1 MSPIKSTIGRS
12 VGKLLNTFRDRDLSL
27 SSNVRTSRIVPLSA
41 SGGTKYTYNGK
52 TIHVFTSTDATGLV
66 ITGGNLTNVEYV
78 MVGGGGAGGYNYA
91 GGGGAGGYLTG
102 TFALIPGPG
111 GPYPVTIGA
120 GGNGVSSAGRGG
132 NGTNTVFNGT
142 TTYGGG
148 GGGFFNGGGPDGSDG
163 TPGASGGGAG
173 GSNVYQTIGGTGNRV
188 AGTSTPIPSQGN
200 SGAQG
205 YAPQYYATGGSGGGA
220 GAAAASPVP
229 GSGAGHDA
237 SPGGV
242 GLQSPT
248 TFRDPGNVYGTPGP
262 NPGGFYFA
270 GGGGAEVTHGG
281 LSNIS
286 GGAGGGG
293 RGGGP
298 GGAQTSGTTNTGGG
312 GGAGRNN
319 PPGTSGNGGSGIV
332 MIAY

>member
-1 MSPIKSTIGRS
+1 MAPFFTGIARGVGGFGFGRS
-12 VGKLLNTFRDRDLSL
+12 AGS
-27 SSNVRTSRIVPLSA
+27 VPFSVT
-41 SGGTKYTYNGK
+41 GGTKYTYNGK

-120 GGNGVSSAGRGG
+120 GGNGVSTNSRGG
-132 NGTNTVFNGT
+132 NGTNTVFNSIT
-142 TTYGGG
+142 AYGGG

-173 GSNVYQTIGGTGNRV
+173 GSNVYQTVGGTGNRQ
-188 AGTSTPIPSQGN
+188 AGTSTPIPAQGN

-262 NPGGFYFA
+262 NPEGFYFA

-312 GGAGRNN
+312 GGAGGV
-319 PPGTSGNGGSGIV
+319 PLPGPSPAVSGNGGSGIV

>member
-1 MSPIKSTIGRS
+1 MAPIFTGSKFGFGRS
-12 VGKLLNTFRDRDLSL
+12 AAAEPSFST
-27 SSNVRTSRIVPLSA
+27 
-41 SGGTKYTYNGK
+41 SGGTKYTYGGK

-78 MVGGGGAGGYNYA
+78 MVGGGGGGGANYA

-102 TFALIPGPG
+102 TFSTIPGPG

-120 GGNGVSSAGRGG
+120 AGNAQPSPQGRGG
-132 NGTNTVFNGT
+132 NGSNTVFNGT
-142 TTYGGG
+142 TAYGGG

-173 GSNVYQTIGGTGNRV
+173 GSNVYQTLGGTGNRQ
-188 AGTSTPIPSQGN
+188 AGTSTPIPAQGN
-200 SGAQG
+200 PGGQG
-205 YAPQYYATGGSGGGA
+205 YTPQFYSTGGSGGGA
-220 GAAAASPVP
+220 GAAAAAPFNN
-229 GSGAGHDA
+229 GGLGHDA

-242 GLQSPT
+242 GLQAPT
-248 TFRDPGNVYGTPGP
+248 TFRDPTNVYGTPGP

-270 GGGGAEVTHGG
+270 GGGGAAYTHGAARVP
-281 LSNIS
+281 

-293 RGGGP
+293 AGAFPP
-298 GGAQTSGTTNTGGG
+298 GSIPAAAGSTNTGGG
-312 GGAGRNN
+312 GG
-319 PPGTSGNGGSGIV
+319 GNTAAGGSGIL